1 MYQLVLVFPHSTH
14 NVHSMS
20 CGTWYVISS
29 SRLSPC
35 FSFRGGACAKRCI
48 PALMHQALPYDHKS
62 INSFVTSSCYVYSH
76 GTTYL
81 SFCSLSLSDNKISAD
96 GVLVLA
102 GALIVN
108 RNLKLE

>member
-1 MYQLVLVFPHSTH
+1 MLYRYQKGGGGVIAREIVASRVQAPPAFCTEAKVAKGGGVFAGHY
-14 NVHSMS
+14 
-20 CGTWYVISS
+20 G
-29 SRLSPC
+29 
-35 FSFRGGACAKRCI
+35 
-48 PALMHQALPYDHKS
+48 
-62 INSFVTSSCYVYSH
+62 NSFVTSCYVYSH

-102 GALIVN
+102 EALIVN

>member
-1 MYQLVLVFPHSTH
+1 MIRGIYLHGCIQPCLTIIALLTDFV
-14 NVHSMS
+14 MS
-20 CGTWYVISS
+20 C
-29 SRLSPC
+29 
-35 FSFRGGACAKRCI
+35 
-48 PALMHQALPYDHKS
+48 
-62 INSFVTSSCYVYSH
+62 CYVYSH

>member
-1 MYQLVLVFPHSTH
+1 MWAVRVRGRYFNDRQPSGLNNISTAVGGGGGGGLMH
-14 NVHSMS
+14 GIKIPQQDFALKMQ
-20 CGTWYVISS
+20 G
-29 SRLSPC
+29 
-35 FSFRGGACAKRCI
+35 RGGAYLR
-48 PALMHQALPYDHKS
+48 D
-62 INSFVTSSCYVYSH
+62 TTYSH

-81 SFCSLSLSDNKISAD
+81 SFCSLTFCSLRNNKISAD

>member
-1 MYQLVLVFPHSTH
+1 M
-14 NVHSMS
+14 
-20 CGTWYVISS
+20 
-29 SRLSPC
+29 
-35 FSFRGGACAKRCI
+35 RCI
-48 PALMHQALPYDHKS
+48 LAWMHPALPYDYNS
-62 INSFVTSSCYVYSH
+62 INSFVTSCCYVYSH

-81 SFCSLSLSDNKISAD
+81 SFRSLSLSDNKISAD

>member
-1 MYQLVLVFPHSTH
+1 M
-14 NVHSMS
+14 
-20 CGTWYVISS
+20 
-29 SRLSPC
+29 

-48 PALMHQALPYDHKS
+48 LAWMHPALPCDYNS
-62 INSFVTSSCYVYSH
+62 INSFVMSCYVYSH

-102 GALIVN
+102 AALIVN

>member
-1 MYQLVLVFPHSTH
+1 MCQLVLVFPHSTH
-14 NVHSMS
+14 NTHSMS
-20 CGTWYVISS
+20 WYVISS

-35 FSFRGGACAKRCI
+35 FSFREGACAKRCI
-48 PALMHQALPYDHKS
+48 LAWMHPALPYDH
-62 INSFVTSSCYVYSH
+62 NSFVKSFYVYSH

-81 SFCSLSLSDNKISAD
+81 SFRSLSLSDNKISAD